1 MAAPADNLKML
12 IIDDSLP
19 YVEALYRTVQRF
31 NILLRHAGS
40 LEEGRELFEGP
51 EGADI
56 VGVILDVKCMKT
68 RRQEVPDSSF
78 ITAAIKYFGEK
89 ATHLPLVVLTGET
102 EQYLNLKE
110 LYEGTLRVYSKGR
123 DEIEMIAFL
132 LTETK
137 KIDSVRL
144 RQSYQ
149 DVFAV
154 IDRYLDKEAEQE
166 LVSCLK
172 EMDSTDFTVIKNSLS
187 CLRRLQEK
195 VYLAINRADS
205 DVLPQRFVGGE
216 LNIVGAYKH
225 LSETGQVERY
235 KIIDRFAEL
244 IYKITSDNGA
254 HTPHA
259 NPKYP
264 PTRYSVHAL
273 TFAMLDLLLWFGVL
287 MEKHQKQNPETP
299 PAMVQL

>member
-1 MAAPADNLKML
+1 MAEPVVRLKML

-19 YVEALYRTVQRF
+19 YVEALFRTVQRF

-40 LEEGRELFEGP
+40 LEEGREIFEGH
-51 EGADI
+51 EGESF
-56 VGVILDVKCMKT
+56 VGIILDVKCMKT
-68 RRQEVPDSSF
+68 RRQDVPDSSF
-78 ITAAIKYFGEK
+78 ITAAIKYFGER
-89 ATHLPLVVLTGET
+89 AAHLPLVVLTGET

-110 LYEGTLRVYSKGR
+110 LYDGTLRVFSKGA

-132 LTETK
+132 LAEAK
-137 KIDSVRL
+137 KIDAVRL
-144 RQSYQ
+144 RGQYP

-154 IDRYLDKEAEQE
+154 IDRFLDKEAEQE
-166 LVSCLK
+166 LIGCLK
-172 EMDSTDFTVIKNSLS
+172 EMDNSDFTVIKNNLS

-195 VYLAINRADS
+195 IYLAINRADS
-205 DVLPQRFVGGE
+205 ELLPQRFVGSE

-225 LSETGQVERY
+225 LTEMGQVERY
-235 KIIDRFAEL
+235 KIIDRFSEL

-264 PTRYSVHAL
+264 PSRYSVHAV
-273 TFAMLDLLLWFGVL
+273 TFAMLDLLLWFGTL
-287 MEKHQKQNPETP
+287 MEKSQAHQAAKTT
-299 PAMVQL
+299 LGG

>member
-1 MAAPADNLKML
+1 MAAPAVLLKML
-12 IIDDSLP
+12 IIDDSQP
-19 YVEALYRTVQRF
+19 YVEALYRDVQRF
-31 NILLRHAGS
+31 GIQLRHAGS

-51 EGADI
+51 EGTEI
-56 VGVILDVKCMKT
+56 VGAILDVKCMKA
-68 RRQEVPDSSF
+68 RNQAVPDSSF

-89 ATHLPLVVLTGET
+89 ASHLPLVVLTGET

-123 DEIEMIAFL
+123 DEKEMIAFL
-132 LTETK
+132 LAEAEK
-137 KIDSVRL
+137 LDWVRL
-144 RQSYQ
+144 RQAHA
-149 DVFAV
+149 DLFAV
-154 IDRYLDKEAEQE
+154 IDRHLDKEAEQE
-166 LVSCLK
+166 LISCLK
-172 EMDSTDFTVIKNSLS
+172 EIDSTDFTIIKNSLS

-195 VYLAINRADS
+195 IYLAINRADS
-205 DVLPQRFVGGE
+205 EILPQRFVAGE

-264 PTRYSVHAL
+264 PTRYSVHAV
-273 TFAMLDLLLWFGVL
+273 TYAMLDLLLWFGAL
-287 MEKHQKQNPETP
+287 MDNRLIMPISNQR
-299 PAMVQL
+299 

>member
-1 MAAPADNLKML
+1 ML

-40 LEEGRELFEGP
+40 LEEGREIFEGP
-51 EGADI
+51 EGATI

-68 RRQEVPDSSF
+68 RRQEVPDNSF

-123 DEIEMIAFL
+123 DEVEMIAFL
-132 LTETK
+132 LAEAK
-137 KIDSVRL
+137 KLDSVRL
-144 RQSYQ
+144 RQSYP

-154 IDRYLDKEAEQE
+154 IDRFLDKEAEQE
-166 LVSCLK
+166 LIGCLK
-172 EMDSTDFTVIKNSLS
+172 EIDSSDFTVIKNSLS

-195 VYLAINRADS
+195 IYLAINRADS
-205 DVLPQRFVGGE
+205 DLLPQRFVGGE

-225 LSETGQVERY
+225 LTETGQVERY
-235 KIIDRFAEL
+235 KIIDRFSEL

-264 PTRYSVHAL
+264 PTRYSVHVV
-273 TFAMLDLLLWFGVL
+273 TFAMLDILLWFGAL
-287 MEKHQKQNPETP
+287 MEANRANRPE
-299 PAMVQL
+299 AAAAAE

>member
-1 MAAPADNLKML
+1 MAVLAVKLKML
-12 IIDDSLP
+12 IIDDSQS

-31 NILLRHAGS
+31 NILLRHASS
-40 LEEGRELFEGP
+40 LEEGREIFEGP
-51 EGADI
+51 EGAAI

-89 ATHLPLVVLTGET
+89 ASHLPLVVLTGET

-110 LYEGTLRVYSKGR
+110 LYDGTLRVYSKGG

-132 LTETK
+132 LAEAK
-137 KIDSVRL
+137 KLDWVRL

-149 DVFAV
+149 DVFDV
-154 IDRYLDKEAEQE
+154 VDRFLDKEAEQE
-166 LVSCLK
+166 LVNCLK
-172 EMDSTDFTVIKNSLS
+172 EIDNPDFTVIKNSLS

-195 VYLAINRADS
+195 VYLAINRADNEI
-205 DVLPQRFVGGE
+205 LPQRFVGSE

-235 KIIDRFAEL
+235 KIIDRFSEL

-264 PTRYSVHAL
+264 PTRYSVHAV
-273 TFAMLDLLLWFGVL
+273 TFALLDLLLWFGAL
-287 MEKHQKQNPETP
+287 METKNTKVLIDSNRE
-299 PAMVQL
+299 

>member
-1 MAAPADNLKML
+1 MAIAAVQLKML
-12 IIDDSLP
+12 IIDDSQS

-40 LEEGRELFEGP
+40 LEEGREIFEGP
-51 EGADI
+51 EGATI

-89 ATHLPLVVLTGET
+89 ASHLPLVVLTGET

-110 LYEGTLRVYSKGR
+110 LYDGTLRVFSKGA

-132 LTETK
+132 LAEAK
-137 KIDSVRL
+137 KLDWVRM

-149 DVFAV
+149 DVFDV
-154 IDRYLDKEAEQE
+154 VDRFLDKEAEQE
-166 LVSCLK
+166 LINCLK
-172 EMDSTDFTVIKNSLS
+172 EIDTPDFTVIKNSLS

-195 VYLAINRADS
+195 VYLAINRADNEL
-205 DVLPQRFVGGE
+205 LPQRFVGSE

-235 KIIDRFAEL
+235 KIIDRFSEL

-264 PTRYSVHAL
+264 PTRYSVHAV
-273 TFAMLDLLLWFGVL
+273 TFAMLDVLLWFGAL
-287 MEKHQKQNPETP
+287 MENNQVQKSELKIQAE
-299 PAMVQL
+299 